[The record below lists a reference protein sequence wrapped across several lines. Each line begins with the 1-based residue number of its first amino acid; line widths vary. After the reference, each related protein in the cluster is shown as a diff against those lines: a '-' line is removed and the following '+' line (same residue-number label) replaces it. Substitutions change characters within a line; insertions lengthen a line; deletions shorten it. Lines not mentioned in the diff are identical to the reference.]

1 MQNSDA
7 YSSPTQDCSGIVEH
21 IYTHPDLKLVLSRI
35 KPEAIQQDIRQE
47 MAISLLEQ
55 PCEKISK
62 LFQEGNLTRYAIRIC
77 WNMAIGNGKAQH
89 PLSTTY
95 ARKQLIEAMRF
106 MYANS
111 NLSSITD
118 TENIANKAVAYLES
132 KNTDRVQAHEARI
145 FWKYVELGS
154 GRKVA
159 DYFGIP
165 QSHVRKVLLR
175 VKKELKCTLL
185 D

>member
-1 MQNSDA
+1 MRKSDA
-7 YSSPTQDCSGIVEH
+7 SSSPTPDCSGIVEH
-21 IYTHPDLKLVLSRI
+21 VYTHPDLTGVLSKIR
-35 KPEAIQQDIRQE
+35 PEAIQQDIRQE

-95 ARKQLIEAMRF
+95 ARKQFAQAIQYLYDTR
-106 MYANS
+106 S
-111 NLSSITD
+111 LPTLDTD
-118 TENIANKAVAYLES
+118 LAEQATKQLAG
-132 KNTDRVQAHEARI
+132 KNRNVYDAHEARI